1 LKTNFIVR
9 VLLRRRWTSSGTSED
24 LLVRPGSNH
33 TTMHAEENRD
43 KSFALETLERFPQR
57 GRFDLEP

>member
-1 LKTNFIVR
+1 